1 MKKELPK
8 IYSESIEKDTN
19 HVVAYTRSEERQE
32 APKEKKVQKGFQKSV
47 NQKINEIFKS
57 VNYVYKMEVVI
68 QTEEGEFVKQIVGRN
83 KNQLITMDNE
93 QIAIDK
99 IKDIFIK

>member
-32 APKEKKVQKGFQKSV
+32 APEEKKVQKGFQKSV

>member
-8 IYSESIEKDTN
+8 IYSETIDRDTN
-19 HVVAYTRSEERQE
+19 HVVAYTKSEERQE
-32 APKEKKVQKGFQKSV
+32 LSKEKNVQKSFQKSV

-83 KNQLITMDNE
+83 KKQLITMDNE